1 MRLTQ
6 PSLPGPLFLL
16 SENTLFRSEAS
27 AFLKQPLPILRYVY
41 CHKISAKFDKTLPEL
56 VRDLGRTAMVL
67 DFLLN
72 CLRLNSL

>member
-16 SENTLFRSEAS
+16 SENTLYRSEAS

-41 CHKISAKFDKTLPEL
+41 CHKISAKFD
-56 VRDLGRTAMVL
+56 
-67 DFLLN
+67 N
-72 CLRLNSL
+72 